1 MNLASVKLSFLRQNN
16 KEGLNIIQ
24 KIQSYVKQHNVSYN
38 KAITYYLSNC
48 QTKFQK
54 KILNICRTIYP
65 YDGELNLNQVINI
78 QDINNTNLKENIEQT
93 TLSTEEKPEISYV
106 TKFSNF
112 KQRIKHNEDTEIKDK
127 NIGIGKVVE
136 TPLYMEQ
143 KNDTKVPVE
152 TINVSEIKKKKKT
165 GRKKK
170 TIVQ

>member
-65 YDGELNLNQVINI
+65 YDGELNLNKVINI

-112 KQRIKHNEDTEIKDK
+112 KQRIKHNEDMEIKDK

>member
-65 YDGELNLNQVINI
+65 YDGELNLNKVINI